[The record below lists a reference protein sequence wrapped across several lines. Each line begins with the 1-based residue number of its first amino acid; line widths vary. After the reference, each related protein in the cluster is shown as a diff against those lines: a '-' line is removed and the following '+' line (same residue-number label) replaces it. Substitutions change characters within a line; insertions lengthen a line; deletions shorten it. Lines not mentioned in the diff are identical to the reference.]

1 MTTREFLT
9 AVATGSISTEIA
21 QEAQKRLD
29 EMTAKTASDKAKRD
43 ADNAPIIAAV
53 KAILA
58 DGKTHTA
65 SDISARVGITTPK
78 ATAIVKKI
86 DGVKVDSVT
95 VNKRVV
101 NGYHI

>member
-9 AVATGSISTEIA
+9 AVINSDSTAIA
-21 QEAQKRLD
+21 EAQKRLN
-29 EMTAKTASDKAKRD
+29 EMDAKTASNKAKRD
-43 ADNAPIIAAV
+43 ADNAPVVAAV
-53 KAILA
+53 KEILA

-65 SDISARVGITTPK
+65 SDIAARANITTPK

-86 DGVKVDSVT
+86 NGIKVDSVT